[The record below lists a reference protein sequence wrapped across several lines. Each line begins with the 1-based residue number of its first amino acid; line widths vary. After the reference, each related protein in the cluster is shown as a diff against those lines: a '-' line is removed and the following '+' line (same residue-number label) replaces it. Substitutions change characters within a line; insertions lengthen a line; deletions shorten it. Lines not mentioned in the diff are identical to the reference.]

1 MTFPEPFLNENDE
14 TLFIGLIVSGVLMV
28 AVAGLVLY
36 NLLKQ
41 KHPDDEEPPN
51 DSHTEK
57 KEDTKEKPDNKI
69 QSKTHHV
76 PTAHDGV
83 DDDKYIGTKEED
95 SQEKSAK
102 NEDQPSANNSD
113 KKEEE
118 PSGENK
124 DQPPGNKVESTD
136 KGVGQDGN
144 DKFLLIGY
152 IIVGV
157 IVVAVLYD
165 IFILK
170 YYFQLFWKIVKIL

>member
-41 KHPDDEEPPN
+41 KHPDDEEQPN

-102 NEDQPSANNSD
+102 NEDQPTANNSG

-170 YYFQLFWKIVKIL
+170 YYFQLF

>member
-51 DSHTEK
+51 DSQTEK

-102 NEDQPSANNSD
+102 NEDQPTANNSG

-170 YYFQLFWKIVKIL
+170 YYFQLF

>member
-41 KHPDDEEPPN
+41 KHHEKHPDDEEPPN
-51 DSHTEK
+51 DSQTEK

-83 DDDKYIGTKEED
+83 DDDRYIGSKEEE
-95 SQEKSAK
+95 SQEKSTN
-102 NEDQPSANNSD
+102 NEDQSSANNSD
-113 KKEEE
+113 KKEEA
-118 PSGENK
+118 GENK

-170 YYFQLFWKIVKIL
+170 YYFQLF

>member
-41 KHPDDEEPPN
+41 KHSESEEEEQPN
-51 DSHTEK
+51 ESYTEK

-83 DDDKYIGTKEED
+83 DDDRYIGSKEEE
-95 SQEKSAK
+95 SQEKSTN

-113 KKEEE
+113 KKEEA
-118 PSGENK
+118 GENK

-170 YYFQLFWKIVKIL
+170 YYFQLFWKVVQIL

>member
-41 KHPDDEEPPN
+41 KHSESEEEEQPN
-51 DSHTEK
+51 ESHTEK

-102 NEDQPSANNSD
+102 NEDQPTANNSG

-170 YYFQLFWKIVKIL
+170 YYFQLF